1 MCPTACSR
9 TSRSRENC
17 KGGQEFHVAVE
28 IARDGSHDDN
38 GRTTPKGNCDERVPV
53 FFSFSCGGIVALV
66 LEQLHVLNTV
76 ANQTTLIGSEC
87 RYIRPF
93 FFCGM
98 YPTSCRVSRV
108 HVSCLRPENQR
119 LGRKLITAPGGKIVL
134 ITSKMGSMADNTS
147 GGAYG

>member
-1 MCPTACSR
+1 MSYYCLSLGQVG
-9 TSRSRENC
+9 ENC

-28 IARDGSHDDN
+28 IAVTVVMTITVEQPRKVTATNVCRSFFLS
-38 GRTTPKGNCDERVPV
+38 RVV
-53 FFSFSCGGIVALV
+53 ALALV
-66 LEQLHVLNTV
+66 LEQLHVGTKY
-76 ANQTTLIGSEC
+76 GSQPNNVH
-87 RYIRPF
+87 RLGMQVHKTH

-108 HVSCLRPENQR
+108 HVSYLRPENQR

>member
-1 MCPTACSR
+1 MLPWKLPVTVVMTITVEQPRKVTATNVCRCFFLSLV
-9 TSRSRENC
+9 
-17 KGGQEFHVAVE
+17 VAL
-28 IARDGSHDDN
+28 
-38 GRTTPKGNCDERVPV
+38 
-53 FFSFSCGGIVALV
+53 ALV

-87 RYIRPF
+87 RYIRPI